1 MTLFA
6 ADTTSENGP
15 ADGIRWAILRLE
27 GDSAGELQASGP
39 RALRSLQ
46 RRDRP
51 ERCLIDC
58 CVGWFVVAVVQD
70 VGRRHSDLH
79 LRAFGEGDALHQ

>member
-27 GDSAGELQASGP
+27 GDSAGELQAAWPEEISQQARAESVALEEMTKLY
-39 RALRSLQ
+39 RALGATAK
-46 RRDRP
+46 
-51 ERCLIDC
+51 
-58 CVGWFVVAVVQD
+58 V
-70 VGRRHSDLH
+70 
-79 LRAFGEGDALHQ
+79 